1 MKAMKN
7 SVMEVTKLIS
17 KSKEGQAF
25 MSKNQNCDLDQ
36 YQE

>member
-25 MSKNQNCDLDQ
+25 MSNNQH
-36 YQE
+36 

>member
-17 KSKEGQAF
+17 KSKGRTSCNEQQ
-25 MSKNQNCDLDQ
+25 SNL
-36 YQE
+36 

>member
-25 MSKNQNCDLDQ
+25 MSNIQIC
-36 YQE
+36 EV